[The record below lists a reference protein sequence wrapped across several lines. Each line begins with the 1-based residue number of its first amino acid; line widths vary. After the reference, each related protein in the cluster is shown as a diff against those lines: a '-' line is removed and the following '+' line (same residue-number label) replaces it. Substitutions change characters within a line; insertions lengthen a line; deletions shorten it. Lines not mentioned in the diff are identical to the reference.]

1 MIRYVIEMKRA
12 DASAVVS
19 RMISIAEKAMIELG
33 ESIVP
38 TVSRGQ
44 DTADPAGGPGVSGEK
59 SPARARGAP
68 PERD

>member
-1 MIRYVIEMKRA
+1 VKRA
-12 DASAVVS
+12 DAVAVFDK
-19 RMISIAEKAMIELG
+19 MISIAEKAMQELG

-44 DTADPAGGPGVSGEK
+44 DTADPEAAGVSGEQ

-68 PERD
+68 PERE